1 MLWLGNRE
9 ISALAGAKTLA
20 GHQELLPDWP
30 IRNLFF
36 YINPDVLDPT
46 PDDEAPWQTLGNS
59 IRDAFA
65 LGQLKVWGRRAL
77 DSLAPLLGE
86 HTVLVKIEP
95 TYWESAELTYT
106 FFFDDENSRPQTH
119 IWGPN
124 NQALPIYTDLRVN
137 QAQAESVFS
146 AFGQP
151 RLSTIEKKNR
161 RILGRRKCA
170 CADGWQ
176 Y

>member
-1 MLWLGNRE
+1 MIPDSIAHPPVLTLLDWVISYGPLAVLTVIGGYMLWLGNRE

-106 FFFDDENSRPQTH
+106 FFSTMRIAGHRRTF
-119 IWGPN
+119 G
-124 NQALPIYTDLRVN
+124 APITKRCRSIPTCV
-137 QAQAESVFS
+137 
-146 AFGQP
+146 
-151 RLSTIEKKNR
+151 
-161 RILGRRKCA
+161 
-170 CADGWQ
+170 
-176 Y
+176 